1 MSPRAID
8 VVAALLI
15 RDGRMLITRRPA
27 SSHLG
32 GLWEFPGGK
41 LEPGETHSQALA
53 REMREETGCEILPGR
68 VYHEVTHSYPEK
80 TVRLFFILCTLLDG
94 EPAPIGCDAVAWVDR
109 KGFALHEFPAA
120 DAGLLD
126 QLIADESLWSAVA

>member
-15 RDGRMLITRRPA
+15 RDGRILITRRPA

-41 LEPGETHSQALA
+41 IEPGETQAQALV
-53 REMREETGCEILPGR
+53 REMREETNCTVFPGR
-68 VYHEVTHSYPEK
+68 LYHEVTHSYPEK
-80 TVRLFFILCTLLDG
+80 TVRLFFILCTLLEG
-94 EPAPIGCDAVAWVDR
+94 EPAPMGCDAVAWVGPE
-109 KGFALHEFPAA
+109 GFADYAFPAA
-120 DAGLLD
+120 DAGLLEH
-126 QLIADESLWSAVA
+126 LIADGSIWA